1 MVEFAFCFPM
11 LLILV
16 ISIVDFS
23 HYLETVNNLDTVV
36 RDGTRYA
43 SIDTAAT
50 SYSCTSGNLNCPS
63 DTIQGVLQAEAESL
77 TVPAGGVTLANTSCT
92 WGGSTT
98 PPDLSAAPAAP
109 DSPASSCMTIAYFPP
124 NFYTNG
130 TTQQCAYYVA
140 GSGLDSGSTCTAAT
154 AAVVQITVAVVRA
167 DSDNPI
173 TLCLN
178 NLKLMIY
185 STYSMAVV

>member
-16 ISIVDFS
+16 ISIVDFG

-50 SYSCTSGNLNCPS
+50 SFSCTSGNLNCSS
-63 DTIQGVLQAEAESL
+63 DTIQGVLQAEADSL
-77 TVPAGGVTLANTSCT
+77 TVSAGGVTLANTNCT
-92 WGGSTT
+92 WSSSTT
-98 PPDLSAAPAAP
+98 PPSLSSSPTAP
-109 DSPASSCMTIAYFPP
+109 DQPTSSCITIAYYPSSSL
-124 NFYTNG
+124 
-130 TTQQCAYYVA
+130 TTQPCAYYQTSNSRFTNVD
-140 GSGLDSGSTCTAAT
+140 GGTCTAANAT
-154 AAVVQITVAVVRA
+154 VVQITVAVVRA
-167 DSDNPI
+167 DSGNPI

-185 STYSMAVV
+185 STYSMPVV